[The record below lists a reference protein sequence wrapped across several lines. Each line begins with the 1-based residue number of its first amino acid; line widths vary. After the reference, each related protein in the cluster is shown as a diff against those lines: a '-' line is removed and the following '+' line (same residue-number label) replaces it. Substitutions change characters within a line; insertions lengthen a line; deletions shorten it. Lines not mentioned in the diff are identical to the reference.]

1 MTSKKL
7 LLAATLIV
15 FFQTIGMAQTD
26 WGWNWKDSSK
36 VPTKSLPQYN
46 EFLNNQTPYP
56 AKPRD
61 QWELGIG
68 VGVPFLAS
76 DLSSKA
82 GFGGTVTLRK
92 ALNHTFSL
100 RPYFSYY
107 SINGT
112 KKTAVT
118 SPATYNYKHTSSHFG
133 FNLLTSLNTT
143 SYYRGN
149 PKVNIYAITGMEVS
163 SNQLKQDILSNG
175 SYTAY
180 NPSSNSNT
188 ISASAT
194 KASIFGFNVGMGA
207 ALKLSNNVNLAFEV
221 INTLTNYD
229 YLEGYTSNASNA
241 YDAWW
246 YGGLKLNINLGKK
259 SKRIQPLYW
268 INPNNYVYSEIN
280 KPSHMKLPKTV
291 LPDGDK
297 DGVTDQFDLEPN
309 TPAGAPVDSHGVSKD
324 TDGDGVPDYKDK
336 EILTSQKCFP
346 VNADGVG
353 SCPEPACCKEV
364 KDLVANLKF
373 APLVEC
379 NIAAL
384 PSVQF
389 KGNAK
394 LSADNET
401 VLATAAAKIIA
412 NPGCKVKVIGYGS
425 TSKSAQQLSWDRVNA
440 VIRYLVEKQ
449 GVSESRFIWSYG
461 QNGDLNTVDLQGTT
475 EDGPNT
481 VPAPHPNLKSKK

>member
-1 MTSKKL
+1 
-7 LLAATLIV
+7 
-15 FFQTIGMAQTD
+15 
-26 WGWNWKDSSK
+26 
-36 VPTKSLPQYN
+36 
-46 EFLNNQTPYP
+46 
-56 AKPRD
+56 
-61 QWELGIG
+61 
-68 VGVPFLAS
+68 
-76 DLSSKA
+76 
-82 GFGGTVTLRK
+82 
-92 ALNHTFSL
+92 
-100 RPYFSYY
+100 
-107 SINGT
+107 
-112 KKTAVT
+112 
-118 SPATYNYKHTSSHFG
+118 
-133 FNLLTSLNTT
+133 
-143 SYYRGN
+143 
-149 PKVNIYAITGMEVS
+149 
-163 SNQLKQDILSNG
+163 
-175 SYTAY
+175 
-180 NPSSNSNT
+180 
-188 ISASAT
+188 
-194 KASIFGFNVGMGA
+194 
-207 ALKLSNNVNLAFEV
+207 
-221 INTLTNYD
+221 
-229 YLEGYTSNASNA
+229 
-241 YDAWW
+241 
-246 YGGLKLNINLGKK
+246 
-259 SKRIQPLYW
+259 
-268 INPNNYVYSEIN
+268 
-280 KPSHMKLPKTV
+280 MKLPKTV

-379 NIAAL
+379 NIGAL

-401 VLATAAAKIIA
+401 VLATAAAKINA
-412 NPGCKVKVIGYGS
+412 NPTCKVKVIGYGS

-440 VIRYLVEKQ
+440 VIRFLVEKQ
-449 GVSESRFIWSYG
+449 GVSESRFVWSYG